1 MLTQQEYLDLVHK
14 VNNYRQQIHLFNSED
29 ISEAALDSLKHQITQ
44 FESANPDLITSNSPN
59 YVVAGGVLEGF
70 GKVTHTRRMLSLNDI
85 FDLEELTDW
94 NQRWQDYGL
103 KNGVQFQAQQKY
115 ICEPKIDGLAISIHY
130 QNGKIT
136 RAITRGDG
144 FVGEDVTENIKQISS
159 IPKQIP
165 DERKMEIRGEI
176 FITKSDFEEL
186 NKEIFE
192 GKKVGKMG
200 KIGQEG
206 MFANTRN
213 IASGT
218 IRQLDSRIV
227 ASRRLSFIAYSLWIE
242 EAENLF

>member
-1 MLTQQEYLDLVHK
+1 MLTQQEYVDLVHT

-29 ISEAALDSLKHQITQ
+29 ISEAALDNLKHQITL
-44 FESANPDLITSNSPN
+44 FEAANPDSISLNSPN
-59 YVVAGGVLEGF
+59 YVVAGGILEGF
-70 GKVTHTRRMLSLNDI
+70 VKVTHTRRMLSLNDI
-85 FDLEELTDW
+85 FNLDELVNWD
-94 NQRWQDYGL
+94 QRWQDYGI
-103 KNGVQFQAQQKY
+103 KNGIKFNTEQKY

-130 QNGKIT
+130 EYGKIV
-136 RAITRGDG
+136 RAVTRGDG
-144 FVGEDVTENIKQISS
+144 FVGEDVTENVKQINS

-165 DERKMEIRGEI
+165 DARKMEIRGEI

-186 NKEIFE
+186 NREILE

-200 KIGQEG
+200 KIGQGG

-242 EAENLF
+242 GGEDKI